1 MSDKYN
7 IDSPPPYTSINQ
19 IQSRPLPPPP
29 SPVRSL
35 ASMSSH
41 YQDTDHAY
49 EDLRPLQN
57 NRSQPYSRP
66 KYTEYVMSDSIYSEP
81 NFGLAKPILSK
92 PIHSCLFFGETGC
105 GKSTCVNMLTNYFR
119 GGNIDNIHLSIPTCF
134 LKQTE
139 TCKNTEK
146 NVINRTIAQTTV
158 ATEYPFETEDFI
170 FKIIDTP
177 GLNDTSGHDQ
187 DEENIQ
193 NILSAAI
200 NAKHLSAIILVI
212 NGTQA
217 RITNNVKAVLAKF
230 RGSLPDSIL
239 SNIIVICT
247 MCREESCNLNI
258 EPLQIKPV
266 KIMYM
271 NNTAFSVEK
280 NNWTHPKM
288 IQFEWDMSM
297 DVCRDLVQIVAT
309 MSGVSTNEFVLIKQI
324 RNKIKA
330 DLHNI
335 KNNIIQLQQ
344 TQEEFEAI
352 KAIIASNNND
362 VTMFNTLIQQKQI
375 EYNRLVNTNGRH
387 TTCGK
392 CNRTCHENCNL
403 ETIAEK
409 GSQKFVNCW
418 AFGSGNTCNQC
429 TCHYSHHYHSSY
441 KVEQFSTNLQQ
452 ELTDLQ
458 QKYQDKNNQLQ
469 IDQDKS
475 NKMLHIQK
483 NIDNA
488 IDQMEKN
495 TINNCKVL
503 KKICSGFN
511 FVNELHIMIEQL
523 EQYGE
528 TLTTVGA
535 RQTSNRI
542 IISLRDL
549 CDRLSS
555 NKELD
560 EDEDEDEKIDVNKT
574 MKDLE
579 TFSLSIAHKSTDH
592 VNTNIYQH
600 QTHKKTGFFGG
611 LKKVFGMKSKSASIE
626 DKKSNGHEKSHE
638 HTRAKNTNFK
648 SYNSSFLYS
657 NI

>member
-1 MSDKYN
+1 MADKYN
-7 IDSPPPYTSINQ
+7 IDSPPPYMSINQ
-19 IQSRPLPPPP
+19 NTQSSGQNQPT
-29 SPVRSL
+29 RSL

-41 YQDTDHAY
+41 YQDTDYIY
-49 EDLRPLQN
+49 EDIRPFQN
-57 NRSQPYSRP
+57 SQSHSKYLEPVYSNP
-66 KYTEYVMSDSIYSEP
+66 DFELT
-81 NFGLAKPILSK
+81 KPTK

-119 GGNIDNIHLSIPTCF
+119 GGNIDNIHVSIPTCF

-139 TCKNTEK
+139 ACKNTEK

-158 ATEYPFETEDFI
+158 ATEYPFETEEFI

-217 RITNNVKAVLAKF
+217 RITNNIKAVLAKF

-297 DVCRDLVQIVAT
+297 DVCKDLVKMVAT
-309 MSGVSTNEFVLIKQI
+309 MSGVATNEFVLIKQI

-362 VTMFNTLIQQKQI
+362 ATMFNTLIQQKQM

-392 CNRTCHENCNL
+392 CNRTCHENCSL
-403 ETIAEK
+403 ETISEK
-409 GSQKFVNCW
+409 GSQRFISCW
-418 AFGSGNTCNQC
+418 AFGSGNNCSQC
-429 TCHYSHHYHSSY
+429 ACHYSHHYHSSF
-441 KVEQFSTNLQQ
+441 KVEQYSTNLQQ

-475 NKMLHIQK
+475 NKMLHIQH
-483 NIDNA
+483 NIDDA

-542 IISLRDL
+542 IVSLKDL

-560 EDEDEDEKIDVNKT
+560 GNDKIDVNKT
-574 MKDLE
+574 MKELE
-579 TFSLSIAHKSTDH
+579 AFSLSTAPQKPTKQMDSYT
-592 VNTNIYQH
+592 YQN
-600 QTHKKTGFFGG
+600 QSHKKTGFFSGF
-611 LKKVFGMKSKSASIE
+611 KKVFGIGSKSKS
-626 DKKSNGHEKSHE
+626 KSTEE
-638 HTRAKNTNFK
+638 IYFK
-648 SYNSSFLYS
+648 SYANAGSSKISYY
-657 NI
+657 NV